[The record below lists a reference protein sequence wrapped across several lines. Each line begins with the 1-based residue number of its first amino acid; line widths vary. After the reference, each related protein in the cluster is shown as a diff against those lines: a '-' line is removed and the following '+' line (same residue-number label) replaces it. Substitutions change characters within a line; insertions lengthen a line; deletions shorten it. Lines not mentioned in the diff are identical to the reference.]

1 MFLLSV
7 VFHGLKSE
15 SSYGFV
21 ICMVINL
28 KKKST
33 FCFKIWVSISVS
45 FLGFFICDDKITA
58 LWTLVKSSG

>member
-15 SSYGFV
+15 SCYGFV

-28 KKKST
+28 KK

-45 FLGFFICDDKITA
+45 FLGFFICDEKITA

>member
-7 VFHGLKSE
+7 VFHELKSE

-28 KKKST
+28 KKKKYLL
-33 FCFKIWVSISVS
+33 F
-45 FLGFFICDDKITA
+45 
-58 LWTLVKSSG
+58 